1 MNLLPLFN
9 KDKDVA
15 QFTLSFEEKSIN
27 INTILPID
35 PVSKELK
42 PLTTRFNDIDLARFE
57 REHNSKL
64 LDS

>member
-1 MNLLPLFN
+1 M
-9 KDKDVA
+9 
-15 QFTLSFEEKSIN
+15 
-27 INTILPID
+27 ILPID

-42 PLTTRFNDIDLARFE
+42 PLTTRFNDTDLARFE